1 MLFRN
6 MINDT
11 KHFFFWPAF
20 NYFIVK
26 NFAFI
31 GVPEVLSITKHQWSY
46 LMLNTKKDSQTSS
59 RTTIPDEKELF
70 FH

>member
-11 KHFFFWPAF
+11 KHFFFWPAL
-20 NYFIVK
+20 IISLKK

-31 GVPEVLSITKHQWSY
+31 GVPEVLSITNHQWSY
-46 LMLNTKKDSQTSS
+46 LMLNTKKDSQTSIS
-59 RTTIPDEKELF
+59 TTIPDEKELF